1 MATRKEPRQKR
12 GLPIW
17 QESLLLVVIATV
29 MAIVVKTFFLQAF
42 YIPSESMQPTL
53 LVNDKLLV
61 QKVSLWTGEP
71 DRGDIVVFE
80 DPGGWLGAQGEK
92 IDPNPFQK
100 ALETIGLFPTGNH
113 LIKRVVGVGGD
124 HVQCCDGSGRLMV
137 NGEPIDEPY
146 VLDPT
151 VIRNREFDVVVKD
164 GYLWVMGDNR
174 DNSADSVAH
183 LGDPG
188 GGQVRVDSVVGIA
201 WVRVWPLNRLG
212 GLGEVDAFDDVPDS
226 PPS

>member
-1 MATRKEPRQKR
+1 M
-12 GLPIW
+12 I
-17 QESLLLVVIATV
+17 
-29 MAIVVKTFFLQAF
+29 
-42 YIPSESMQPTL
+42 
-53 LVNDKLLV
+53 
-61 QKVSLWTGEP
+61 
-71 DRGDIVVFE
+71 
-80 DPGGWLGAQGEK
+80 
-92 IDPNPFQK
+92 
-100 ALETIGLFPTGNH
+100 LFST
-113 LIKRVVGVGGD
+113 
-124 HVQCCDGSGRLMV
+124 SGCI
-137 NGEPIDEPY
+137 EEPY

-188 GGQVRVDSVVGIA
+188 GGQVRVESVVGIA